1 MILGNGSNNLNAGA
15 NAYGKGIDLLGIIG
29 SSGGLLNI
37 GNANNTE
44 GANFLDILAKLGIT
58 NNKAEDKKI
67 DLGNILQSDNILPS
81 QNLLK
86 ITNQEQAIPQDL
98 LSNINNLLNK
108 IEALLQNAKNNIS
121 GQITTN
127 AVETTIQTTQTIE
140 TQPQTKQIPE
150 ATSTALKSIDGIFAL
165 LKKLV
170 AENSLGIKNSSNTSN
185 NKVAEKPKDSEN
197 TTEVSKNQDDAL
209 NIDSF
214 NNNLIAFIN
223 VIIAPTN
230 QNEDLA
236 KLNNIA
242 NNLQKIE
249 TSLKE
254 KSSQLSPQELSKIFA
269 QLEKIEDNLDQLNN
283 NLSSINDAKNQVDVS
298 AKISNPQIDNQV
310 IKALSTIENKQPT
323 TQIKDDKKD
332 TTANATQ
339 TITTSITQKINNLAE
354 NNNKQNQD
362 SSSQNQ
368 DEQAINLPEEIN
380 NDNKNLSVKFEV
392 IDKDPSINNTP
403 LTQTTQTHHTKT
415 ETLTNPISHQVLVKV
430 ENYIGNSPKSGDHK
444 IEINLFPENLGKVTV
459 EINSSNNQ
467 SGETKVSITAENK
480 NAYEA
485 LKNDRASI
493 EKIFENNN
501 LKVDGSNISFD
512 LRSNNQFMQQQARR
526 EYFDS
531 LQNGFFGGVKN
542 SISEDLIASTSAIRS
557 YSSSLNL
564 INIFV

>member
-37 GNANNTE
+37 GNANSTE

-58 NNKAEDKKI
+58 NNKAENKKI
-67 DLGNILQSDNILPS
+67 DLGNILQSDNILSS
-81 QNLLK
+81 QNLLN

-121 GQITTN
+121 GQIATN
-127 AVETTIQTTQTIE
+127 TVEPTIQTVQA
-140 TQPQTKQIPE
+140 QPQTQKIPE

-170 AENSLGIKNSSNTSN
+170 AENSLGIKNSTNTSN

-197 TTEVSKNQDDAL
+197 TTEVAKTLDDNL

-230 QNEDLA
+230 NQNDDLA

-254 KSSQLSPQELSKIFA
+254 KSSQLSPQELSKIFS
-269 QLEKIEDNLDQLNN
+269 QLEKIEDNLNQLNN
-283 NLSSINDAKNQVDVS
+283 NLSSINDAKNQGDVN
-298 AKISNPQIDNQV
+298 AKISNSQIDNQV
-310 IKALSTIENKQPT
+310 IKTLSTIENKQPA
-323 TQIKDDKKD
+323 TQIKDEKKD
-332 TTANATQ
+332 ATANTTQTTTAN
-339 TITTSITQKINNLAE
+339 ITQKINNLAE
-354 NNNKQNQD
+354 NNNNQNQD
-362 SSSQNQ
+362 SGNQNK

-392 IDKDPSINNTP
+392 IDRDVSVNATS

-430 ENYIGNSPKSGDHK
+430 ANYIGNSPKSGDHK

-531 LQNGFFGGVKN
+531 LQNDFFGGVKS

-557 YSSSLNL
+557 YSASLNL